1 MKYFEIL
8 NFQDEP
14 FSNSPDPDFFYES
27 PGHLDCLNRLEIALR
42 LKRGLNVVLGDV
54 GTGKTTLCRRLL
66 RVLADDDTVKAYLLL
81 DPDFD
86 NPRDLLLVLC
96 EMLEGTAPEAGLT
109 EWSLKERVK
118 NCLFQRGIDDNK
130 TIVLIIDEG
139 QKIHDRCMELLRELL
154 NYETN
159 NSKLLQIVIFAQLE
173 FEPVIKRFPNF
184 ADRINDLIRLGPLNF
199 RHTKELIDY
208 RINLARVHMSR
219 TPLFTWGGYYA
230 MYRATGGYPR
240 KIVKLAHKIFLTLIL
255 NNDHRANWSLVRTVS
270 KENYLAESTKFP
282 STRTEIGASKSL
294 FASPR
299 SSQPDALADDI
310 EGSRYAWLAG
320 AVVVL
325 LCLLIAVRAE
335 TPTESSLSLGNAP
348 ELTQPT
354 RHVADMS
361 EPDLHADVEEVAEV
375 KAEPVDVAET
385 QDLTETQDVIEAQE
399 ASLPTKTA
407 QVADALSYRAK
418 MIARTLPD
426 DDEPAGKAAARV
438 RQIPEELG
446 TITLAEATDLKT
458 IINRVYGHFSDE
470 IVSQVLAGNASLPV
484 TGEVPAG
491 TTLTFPVVRK
501 VNTADEPKTNGF
513 VVQVGRYTSLEK
525 AYTACSSLRSNSAE
539 EPGVAIVPQWSV
551 ENGLVFSLVYAK
563 AYEDEGEA
571 LHAIREHKQPV
582 EQTPE
587 IVAAWGDAELLT
599 DVAAWQPAAAPVEP
613 STSGDLFPP
622 RSIFE

>member
-27 PGHLDCLNRLEIALR
+27 PGHLDCLHRLEIALR

-66 RVLADDDTVKAYLLL
+66 RALVGDDSISAFLLL

-86 NPRDLLLVLC
+86 NPRDLLMVLC

-118 NCLFQRGIDDNK
+118 NCLFQRGVDDNK

-270 KENYLAESTKFP
+270 KENYLAENTKFP
-282 STRTEIGASKSL
+282 ATRSEIGASKSL
-294 FASPR
+294 FANQR
-299 SSQPDALADDI
+299 QSQPDALADDI

-320 AVVVL
+320 AAVVL
-325 LCLLIAVRAE
+325 LCLLVAVRAE

-348 ELTQPT
+348 GLSQSDRRE
-354 RHVADMS
+354 ADMVA
-361 EPDLHADVEEVAEV
+361 PTDHDDLQEVAEASAATTDDEAGL
-375 KAEPVDVAET
+375 KDV
-385 QDLTETQDVIEAQE
+385 TETAEVISAPAKATE
-399 ASLPTKTA
+399 
-407 QVADALSYRAK
+407 VANALTYRAQ
-418 MIARTLPD
+418 MIARKLPGD
-426 DDEPAGKAAARV
+426 VHGGKAVAHD
-438 RQIPEELG
+438 RQIPAELG
-446 TITLAEATDLKT
+446 TITLVEATDLKT

-470 IVSQVLAGNASLPV
+470 IASQVLAANASLPV
-484 TGEVPAG
+484 TGNVPAG
-491 TTLTFPVVRK
+491 TTLSFPVVRK
-501 VNTADEPKTNGF
+501 VHTAEEPIAGGF

-525 AYTACSSLRSNSAE
+525 AYSACSAMRTEVAD

-551 ENGLVFSLVYAK
+551 DNGLVFSLVYAK

-571 LHAIREHKQPV
+571 LNAIREHKQPV

-599 DVAAWQPAAAPVEP
+599 DVAAWQPAPALVEP
-613 STSGDLFPP
+613 SAGGDLFPP